1 MGVGVMRLNA
11 KTDGSK
17 RLCIFVECDFIFS
30 HFFFN
35 FPPPFFF
42 LKRELSAQ
50 VSPEV
55 HHDCALL
62 CSLRG
67 ERLDAQR

>member
-1 MGVGVMRLNA
+1 MLKRMDLNA
-11 KTDGSK
+11 FVSSSNVI
-17 RLCIFVECDFIFS
+17 LFFHIFFLIS
-30 HFFFN
+30 
-35 FPPPFFF
+35 PPPFFF